1 MSPLRQRKFLAKSR
15 FDRKDLMATASPG
28 SDYGALDVPYVR
40 MFIPELAPAWLDHV
54 AILSGVAPPA
64 RQSGFSWC
72 DLGCGQGVTAVMLAA
87 MHPAG
92 EFYGIDMMPAHIDHA
107 RRLATEAK
115 VPNATFH
122 AIDFGAV
129 ADLKLPRF
137 DYIVVHGV
145 YTWVNAQ
152 VRADLRSFIDLHLKP
167 DGLVYLSYNALP
179 GRAAD
184 LPLQRLVRALG
195 ESLDG
200 NSIERVA
207 AALQIVHSVRDLKVQ
222 ALATS
227 PMLARINQAKENY
240 AATYL
245 AHELLA
251 PHWEPLSVTDVRAD
265 MALIGLEPV
274 GSATLVENY
283 DSFVLKRAACAALA
297 DIADPNLRELLRDFF
312 IDQAFRRD
320 VFARGAHMLGG
331 DDQRR
336 LMLASAFGLTRQP
349 SRVAYVMAAPAGR
362 ISFDNATS
370 RDIVAALASAPATL
384 GEIAQ
389 QRGIADADAVASAL
403 ALCAAGQM
411 QPAEPVPAPVTSFNT
426 AVLGRLNGP
435 EEIAYLAMP
444 FGTHIFINDAVREM
458 LAQPLTVDA
467 EPSWQDFLAVHGW
480 RNSAF

>member
-1 MSPLRQRKFLAKSR
+1 MPPTF
-15 FDRKDLMATASPG
+15 PG
-28 SDYGALDVPYVR
+28 VSCG
-40 MFIPELAPAWLDHV
+40 
-54 AILSGVAPPA
+54 SG
-64 RQSGFSWC
+64 
-72 DLGCGQGVTAVMLAA
+72 
-87 MHPAG
+87 
-92 EFYGIDMMPAHIDHA
+92 EIFYG
-107 RRLATEAK
+107 
-115 VPNATFH
+115 NC
-122 AIDFGAV
+122 
-129 ADLKLPRF
+129 
-137 DYIVVHGV
+137 
-145 YTWVNAQ
+145 
-152 VRADLRSFIDLHLKP
+152 
-167 DGLVYLSYNALP
+167 
-179 GRAAD
+179 
-184 LPLQRLVRALG
+184 
-195 ESLDG
+195 
-200 NSIERVA
+200 IERVA
-207 AALQIVHSVRDLKVQ
+207 AALKIVHSVRDLKVQ

-227 PMLARINQAKENY
+227 PMLARINQAKDNY

-283 DSFVLKRAACAALA
+283 DSFVLKRAARAALA
-297 DIADPNLRELLRDFF
+297 DIADPTLLGLRDFSS
-312 IDQAFRRD
+312 IRL
-320 VFARGAHMLGG
+320 FAETSLLAVRTCSE

-336 LMLASAFGLTRQP
+336 LMLAGAFGLTRQP
-349 SRVAYVMAAPAGR
+349 SGSR
-362 ISFDNATS
+362 TS
-370 RDIVAALASAPATL
+370 WQHQRAHLIRQRHITRHRGCACVRTCNL